1 MIVDTGMINMIRT
14 KLAYDGNE
22 IYINPYTISY
32 ITRDNRMNETIIGFT
47 NGHTYNVTA
56 SIPEILEVINEETKS
71 LCKECKEGI

>member
-1 MIVDTGMINMIRT
+1 MIRT

-32 ITRDNRMNETIIGFT
+32 ITRDNKMNETIIGFT

-56 SIPEILEVINEETKS
+56 SIPEILEVIENETKS
-71 LCKECKEGI
+71 LCKECTQSIER

>member
-1 MIVDTGMINMIRT
+1 MIKT

-71 LCKECKEGI
+71 LCKECKERI

>member
-1 MIVDTGMINMIRT
+1 MIKT

-32 ITRDNRMNETIIGFT
+32 ITRDNKMNETIIGFT

-71 LCKECKEGI
+71 LCKECKESI

>member
-1 MIVDTGMINMIRT
+1 MIKT

-71 LCKECKEGI
+71 LCKECKESI